1 MVEYL
6 DLKKQFK
13 VIIPTDWENDQKGK
27 FFEDLMAELIRKR
40 GWCVKKRLRF
50 TGMEIDILAYD
61 ADKPQEDILVECKF
75 SQLNTPLGAGVLTD
89 LVGKATLKDIRRAI
103 LVSNSKLGKDA
114 EGLFDEEEKKSKTK
128 SRHVTLNFWDSERLV
143 DMFVDIQRI
152 KLPDLTLK
160 DIGQVKTIT
169 LLRTIKEFLWVAE
182 EIGEEGIPTNA
193 IVFPTS
199 EDCILNF
206 EKLEADFSKDNS
218 WRGLKILDGSKI
230 KSTSSNTA
238 QLNSVS
244 RTDAEE
250 IVIPIGIANSFY
262 DHRPCR
268 SKDFIGRLKLQ
279 EKFWKFL
286 KNIREGNELTR
297 IVCFSGRT
305 GLGKSSLVVK
315 ITEDSRQ
322 KEDYKNSFYIYNVD
336 VRSARE
342 ENGALFVI
350 GAVKKALQQAIDDN
364 FIELPSYKIFVDSI
378 EQPFSSQS
386 IQKALKNLKIN
397 QKTIVIF
404 FDQFENIFTKES
416 LFCVYESFERAA
428 YEVDSIKENIVLGF
442 CWRTGILIP
451 DDHDARKMWDKLSD
465 IRKEFD
471 ELKELNLEESRDY
484 LKLFIR
490 YLNKEKRQLS
500 SDTRKWIL
508 ENCSGLPWA
517 MNKICSAINS
527 DYNQEIIYSY
537 QEANVVI
544 KEMFKKDLQSLTKQE
559 IKCLHYVA
567 ENALIKLDILIDKFG
582 EKVIKSLEEK
592 KFLIRSGL
600 NYTIYWDIVR
610 DFILDEEKLPAIPIS
625 YRPRY
630 PVDKVLEILK
640 KIIQEK
646 QKGISISELVDIFDF
661 NPSKVKNVV
670 WDLQKFQL
678 VYADGDGKII
688 AQKNLWKSGEYELA
702 NYLAKKL
709 ENHIVVRQ
717 IYAQLKPNGKMTRW
731 AFEELLEEVY
741 PGKEGVKLK
750 RDTYEDYAS
759 RMLPWLYFAG
769 LIEKQQK
776 YLIVRPTGEGKHKGK
791 LLECQST
798 PPKQTPGQLSFF

>member
-230 KSTSSNTA
+230 KSRSSNTA